1 MASRE
6 EEKTEKIQVL
16 LSPDD
21 FAELTKKISR
31 EALSAGEPPVSVSS
45 YVRNLIRRKL
55 GQSENQDK
63 LVSDCIADLN
73 LSPSMKDD
81 IQSFIQSQQDL
92 SDDMQTIPGVV
103 MDPVA
108 RLNYNQV
115 DNVQRFQY

>member
-1 MASRE
+1 MFE
-6 EEKTEKIQVL
+6 DFIQD
-16 LSPDD
+16 LS
-21 FAELTKKISR
+21 ISR
-31 EALSAGEPPVSVSS
+31 VDQDRIKSWLKRYEKDYDFSNDE
-45 YVRNLIRRKL
+45 KFE
-55 GQSENQDK
+55 ENQDK